1 MSLKKK
7 KLSFLIMTKPKT
19 MKTRKKAW
27 FWTQKEDAVL
37 KSAIAKSRTSNEAVE
52 MVSKKLSH
60 RTYNAIRVR
69 ICSFRKKTKVSA
81 DVPLIN
87 VKKVKVEKNCM
98 TLYF

>member
-1 MSLKKK
+1 
-7 KLSFLIMTKPKT
+7 

-37 KSAIAKSRTSNEAVE
+37 KSAIDKSRTSNEAAE

-69 ICSFRKKTKVSA
+69 ICSFRKKTNVS
-81 DVPLIN
+81 VPLIN

>member
-1 MSLKKK
+1 
-7 KLSFLIMTKPKT
+7 

-37 KSAIAKSRTSNEAVE
+37 KSAIAKSRTPHEAVE
-52 MVSKKLSH
+52 MVSKKLSY

-69 ICSFRKKTKVSA
+69 VFSFRRKTNLSA
-81 DVPLIN
+81 EVPIVN
-87 VKKVKVEKNCM
+87 VKKVKVEKHRM